1 MRNRVSYLRFNEKSA
16 ANDLRSAVPFSI
28 LDRFAPKNA
37 LCRISTMFRASSA
50 STGILPARGI
60 NTVFAAFAPIATR
73 DIISIGAYR
82 GGDLSPF
89 LLVSFLSLFCFSFS
103 ARYLLFSALG

>member
-1 MRNRVSYLRFNEKSA
+1 VSALQREIRRERFKVR
-16 ANDLRSAVPFSI
+16 RSVFDP
-28 LDRFAPKNA
+28 RFAPKDA

-50 STGILPARGI
+50 STGVLPARGI

-89 LLVSFLSLFCFSFS
+89 LLVSFPSLFCFSFS